1 MYESRLRWW
10 LANTT
15 LDLFVV
21 DSAGQCF
28 PNLRVRCHAFNY
40 SAAGSPLLRASISE
54 RRSILEALS
63 AFSREF
69 ALKRLVVKLTGKYVL
84 PGLEAALRAV
94 PAAAT
99 AVVQTLKFPWHDDWQ
114 STELW
119 GMTPALLREC
129 MAGMEASELMEQ
141 RAHRCVTDVVAA
153 AGVGGGGG
161 WRGDACPTARDLE
174 RTLASLRWAIWDAPC
189 NHSST
194 CAALDA
200 ADGECGAARGPCCV
214 RRRAEAASVHA
225 LPPSV
230 RLPVYRLPP
239 LAVPEAWRVARGD
252 GSVLSQLP
260 QPRTAAEP
268 PADATKSAPSRTRSI
283 CSPARRGE
291 RRRRASRRARGRLRT
306 TITTS
311 FGAAVVARIWFG
323 LSWIELLT
331 PRHRVPALRARD
343 HSIHTPVVASFTMM

>member
-21 DSAGQCF
+21 DSAGRCF

-40 SAAGSPLLRASISE
+40 SAAGSPLLRASIGE

-63 AFSREF
+63 AFSHEF
-69 ALKRLVVKLTGKYVL
+69 ASRRLVVKLTGKYVL

-94 PAAAT
+94 PAGAT

-129 MAGMEASELMEQ
+129 MEEMEASELMEQ
-141 RAHRCVTDVVAA
+141 RANRCVTDVVAA
-153 AGVGGGGG
+153 AGVGGGGS
-161 WRGDACPTARDLE
+161 WRAGACPTARDLT

-189 NHSST
+189 NHSSS

-200 ADGECGAARGPCCV
+200 ANGECGAARGPCCV
-214 RRRAEAASVHA
+214 RRRAEAAPVHA

-239 LAVPEAWRVARGD
+239 LAVPEAWRNARGD

-268 PADATKSAPSRTRSI
+268 PIDAAKAIRALANPLDFQ
-283 CSPARRGE
+283 PGAA
-291 RRRRASRRARGRLRT
+291 RRASP
-306 TITTS
+306 
-311 FGAAVVARIWFG
+311 
-323 LSWIELLT
+323 
-331 PRHRVPALRARD
+331 PRVEESAWEFED
-343 HSIHTPVVASFTMM
+343 DDND